1 MKEPNLSDNKL
12 ILSESFRL
20 IIKFQLDT

>member
-1 MKEPNLSDNKL
+1 MKEPHQTDNKL